1 MYRHRMP
8 PSKAN
13 PHREIERKFLLKRL
27 PPGLTSYPHAEI
39 EQGYLAVEGDGLQV
53 RLRKKG
59 EARSLTFKRGK
70 RNAREEREIQLS
82 AEQFDLLWPATT
94 GRRLSKIRYDIPWH
108 ESTVE
113 LDVYTGRHEGV
124 IVAEVEFPDE
134 ESCADFIAPDWFG
147 ADVTDEA
154 RYSNVLMAIS

>member
-1 MYRHRMP
+1 MVT
-8 PSKAN
+8 SKAN
-13 PHREIERKFLLKRL
+13 PHREIERKFLLKQL
-27 PPGLTSYPHAEI
+27 PTGLTSYPRHEI
-39 EQGYLAVEGDGLQV
+39 EQGYLAIENDTVQV
-53 RLRKKG
+53 RLRKSG
-59 EARSLTFKRGK
+59 ETRSLTFKRGK

-82 AEQFDLLWPATT
+82 AEQFEALWPGTA
-94 GRRLSKIRYDIPWH
+94 GRRLSKIRYDVPWR

-113 LDVYTGRHEGV
+113 VDIYTGRHEGM

-154 RYSNVLMAIS
+154 RYSNVRMAQA